1 MNMQRLYLVDAS
13 VYVFRAYHALEPNW
27 HDEEGWATHA
37 VHGYASFLLQ
47 LLEQLQPT
55 EGMAVCFDEALDSS
69 FRNQIYS
76 PYKANRDPADEG
88 LLRQFRHCQDFTRAL
103 GVATLADPIYEADD
117 LIGTLA
123 TQARGR
129 QVPCVIVS
137 SDKDLT
143 QLIGPGDEQWDFA
156 RDRRWD
162 ADGVHERFG
171 VRPEQIADW
180 LALTGDSVDN
190 IPGIR
195 GIGPTSATALL
206 NHFGTLDALFSRLEE
221 LPFLRLRVARSLH
234 GKLKGEYENAL
245 LWRQLTAIA
254 TDAPAAL
261 QLPWEGLRPRS
272 PAPAAAGELCSRL
285 GFGPFM
291 RTRAQKA
298 AEACQG

>member
-117 LIGTLA
+117 RPSSVFSWSDGIYVGSPQEWAQLLA
-123 TQARGR
+123 AYR
-129 QVPCVIVS
+129 
-137 SDKDLT
+137 
-143 QLIGPGDEQWDFA
+143 EE
-156 RDRRWD
+156 WD
-162 ADGVHERFG
+162 AC
-171 VRPEQIADW
+171 
-180 LALTGDSVDN
+180 
-190 IPGIR
+190 
-195 GIGPTSATALL
+195 
-206 NHFGTLDALFSRLEE
+206 
-221 LPFLRLRVARSLH
+221 
-234 GKLKGEYENAL
+234 
-245 LWRQLTAIA
+245 
-254 TDAPAAL
+254 AP
-261 QLPWEGLRPRS
+261 
-272 PAPAAAGELCSRL
+272 
-285 GFGPFM
+285 
-291 RTRAQKA
+291 
-298 AEACQG
+298 